1 MKTFLYRAAG
11 SAKRRIGQWSEAFFW
26 WIKAHIDQLLPGP
39 SGNRVWRF
47 NGLSIRAHIVSE
59 DPPEQIRR
67 SNLRFAE
74 RAAAEA
80 DSVMFSIPTTVASRG
95 SVLGVSDLD
104 WGVFVEKL
112 VRQES
117 IGNALLSWPES
128 DKPHRGN
135 SQGLSHR
142 LKTLNRFWL
151 YVPTAYEGSAL
162 SLGQELAVEVQ
173 RWTTQDEGTL
183 VGPCPNPVSQVV
195 SGQDELV
202 PARHQNPNSHTF
214 KTLSTLLPDEVDFD
228 VDIVYTWVDDSDP
241 AWRARRNAALEDET
255 GQVVKDGASDSRFK
269 NRDELRYS
277 LRSINMYA
285 PWARKIWIV
294 TDDQVPSWLNEE
306 FANVS
311 VVSHREIWGSTPGLP
326 TFNSHAIE
334 SRLHHIE
341 GLAEHYVYFNDDVF
355 LTQLAH
361 RGRFFT
367 SSGLIKASFAGPF
380 LSEWMVQE
388 WEVST
393 TVAGKNIRAALQPI
407 FGKAVIHRLDHTP
420 HPLTKSVM
428 FEVEQRFPEA
438 FDHLASSRF
447 RDRKDLAPIALAM
460 HYAYMSGLAVESD
473 LDLEIRTTAE
483 RQFGRELARL
493 NTYPDECEALCIN
506 DVEVKPEKRV
516 RTEEQNDQLIANF
529 LSQRFPLPAPWE
541 K

>member
-1 MKTFLYRAAG
+1 MKTLVIRSLA
-11 SAKRRIGQWSEAFFW
+11 STKRRIAKRLKALLW

-39 SGNRVWRF
+39 RGNRVWHFDGR
-47 NGLSIRAHIVSE
+47 SIRAHVVSTST
-59 DPPEQIRR
+59 PEQVRL
-67 SNLRFAE
+67 SNLKLAE
-74 RAAAEA
+74 LAAAEA
-80 DSVMFSIPTTVASRG
+80 AVVAFCVPANIASRG
-95 SVLGVSDLD
+95 SILGVRDQD
-104 WGVFVEKL
+104 WDAFVEKL
-112 VRQES
+112 VQQDN
-117 IGNALLSWPES
+117 IGNALVVWPKA
-128 DKPHRGN
+128 DKSARGD
-135 SQGLSHR
+135 SRGLNDR
-142 LKTLNRFWL
+142 LKTLDRLWL
-151 YVPTAYEGSAL
+151 YVPTTYAGSSL

-173 RWTTQDEGTL
+173 RWTSKADGML
-183 VGPCPNPVSQVV
+183 VGPCPNPVSQIV

-202 PARHQNPNSHTF
+202 SARHQNPDSRTF
-214 KTLSTLLPDEVDFD
+214 KTLAPLLPDEIDFD
-228 VDIVYTWVDDSDP
+228 VDIVYTWVDDSDS
-241 AWRARRNAALEDET
+241 AWRARRNAALEAET

-306 FANVS
+306 FSNVS
-311 VVSHREIWGSTPGLP
+311 VVSHQEIWGSTPGLP

-355 LTQLAH
+355 LAQLAD

-367 SSGLIKASFAGPF
+367 ASGLIRASFAGPF
-380 LSEWMVQE
+380 LSEWPVQE

-428 FEVEQRFPEA
+428 SEVEQRFPEA
-438 FDHLASSRF
+438 FEHLASSQF
-447 RDRKDLAPIALAM
+447 RDREDLAPIALAM

-473 LDLEIRTTAE
+473 LELEIRTTAE

-493 NTYPDECEALCIN
+493 NIYQDECEALCIN
-506 DVEVKPEKRV
+506 DVEVKPERRV
-516 RTEEQNDQLIANF
+516 RTEEQNDQLIASF